1 MQDIQNYK
9 VLILAGG
16 YGSRLESLTKIL
28 PKPLVKIGADPIII
42 HLMRIFLNFNIKNF
56 YFAIGYNKIEFFNFF
71 RNYLNKSFL
80 KKKKISFNYNL
91 DKKKCNITLI
101 DTGLK
106 SMTGRRLKLASQ
118 YIKDDNFFL
127 TYGDGLANINLKK
140 LLDLHLKK
148 KKFITLSAVNPP
160 ARFGKVIINKNRY
173 VTKFSEKELLKSVW
187 INGGFFVVNKKFL
200 KLIKKNAILERKP
213 LEEASK
219 LKQLIA

>member
-1 MQDIQNYK
+1 
-9 VLILAGG
+9 
-16 YGSRLESLTKIL
+16 
-28 PKPLVKIGADPIII
+28 
-42 HLMRIFLNFNIKNF
+42 
-56 YFAIGYNKIEFFNFF
+56 
-71 RNYLNKSFL
+71 LNKSFL

-148 KKFITLSAVNPP
+148 KN
-160 ARFGKVIINKNRY
+160 
-173 VTKFSEKELLKSVW
+173 LLL
-187 INGGFFVVNKKFL
+187 F
-200 KLIKKNAILERKP
+200 
-213 LEEASK
+213 
-219 LKQLIA
+219 QQ